1 MNTNELTWKPKG
13 WKRAVRVEIVEQR
26 LQKTR
31 VRVLEGRRKG
41 WEPIV
46 DNEELGLPVLPQ
58 PDLFE

>member
-1 MNTNELTWKPKG
+1 MNSSELTWKPKG

-26 LQKTR
+26 HEKTR

-46 DNEELGLPVLPQ
+46 GNEELGLPVVPQ
-58 PDLFE
+58 PDPFA